1 MKRRF
6 QVTLLAVAIASLSAS
21 AFALAPVIGEFKSP
35 IIADNTPVTG
45 SNHFV
50 YPDVFDLNTK
60 ATDPDNTV
68 APAGIIWSM
77 TGDGTYR
84 IDNRV
89 PITVGTDNPNAPGA
103 KEIGKTGQEDPDKVD
118 TNVRTITFRNNALSP
133 VGGPDVNP
141 GGSGVLPAQTKAVTL
156 FASDGSTYTM
166 KSFLVYTDKGGVDRL
181 SGAPIS
187 AFTPVVAP
195 ATPGTGGTGVNGW
208 TTFSIIGSP
217 TFTSTGGLCINSP
230 LANGAFGGWVSPYGL
245 LPLLANQVYRIR
257 LTVSAPTAI
266 AAGQAPLWDF
276 VIDNFGG
283 ATTGESKYSS
293 QYIFWDNNGNANSA
307 GLASP
312 NGRHTFDIWFSPLA
326 ITMAD
331 WNDPNTGEFRA
342 SNDANNDGRLQFR
355 YLDLDNSAVDGQN
368 DAGTQCM
375 TQFQL
380 DRIDNAALTASST
393 LYTNSTFAAN
403 THVVTPLNLVANG
416 TTVTYPS
423 GALQV
428 APSTSTSWDVE
439 VISIDVGDNN
449 VNYSQPTTLSDNW
462 PIPWTSNQLLKYTA
476 GVQAPNALGE
486 TNGPDAITLQ
496 MDPASTEVLEQDLI
510 ALTSNKI
517 GGPKA
522 ASVSDYT
529 SFFFSHNKSA
539 SPTTQLGFLR
549 ARVVLLCR
557 SDLHQPG
564 SKTGG
569 FRLTYQKVEVIDT
582 SSLP

>member
-1 MKRRF
+1 
-6 QVTLLAVAIASLSAS
+6 
-21 AFALAPVIGEFKSP
+21 
-35 IIADNTPVTG
+35 
-45 SNHFV
+45 
-50 YPDVFDLNTK
+50 
-60 ATDPDNTV
+60 
-68 APAGIIWSM
+68 
-77 TGDGTYR
+77 
-84 IDNRV
+84 
-89 PITVGTDNPNAPGA
+89 
-103 KEIGKTGQEDPDKVD
+103 
-118 TNVRTITFRNNALSP
+118 
-133 VGGPDVNP
+133 
-141 GGSGVLPAQTKAVTL
+141 
-156 FASDGSTYTM
+156 
-166 KSFLVYTDKGGVDRL
+166 
-181 SGAPIS
+181 
-187 AFTPVVAP
+187 
-195 ATPGTGGTGVNGW
+195 
-208 TTFSIIGSP
+208 
-217 TFTSTGGLCINSP
+217 
-230 LANGAFGGWVSPYGL
+230 
-245 LPLLANQVYRIR
+245 
-257 LTVSAPTAI
+257 
-266 AAGQAPLWDF
+266 LWDF